1 MADKRQEYP
10 DIELRI
16 DRDSDGNI
24 VQLDYTVNNAGEDN
38 KRIVEFI
45 EVLSLLENKPEEA
58 NRIARE
64 IEKERK

>member
-1 MADKRQEYP
+1 MADKRQDYP

-16 DRDSDGNI
+16 DRNDNGDI
-24 VQLDYTVNNAGEDN
+24 TQLDYTVNNAGEDN
-38 KRIVEFI
+38 KRIIEFI
-45 EVLSLLENKPEEA
+45 EMLSLLENKPGEA

>member
-1 MADKRQEYP
+1 MADKRQDYP

-16 DRDSDGNI
+16 DRDNNGNI
-24 VQLDYTVNNAGEDN
+24 SQLDYTVNNAGEDN

-45 EVLSLLENKPEEA
+45 EILSLLENKPEEA